1 MAPQSNVMIIIQIL
15 KSNIHDG
22 TTKVYYINYISIL
35 DINTK
40 IIHNMNRINLRIRDS
55 NVTCYFQENMRVFLN

>member
-22 TTKVYYINYISIL
+22 TTKVYYINYIPIL
-35 DINTK
+35 HINIK
-40 IIHNMNRINLRIRDS
+40 MIHNMKRINLRIKDS
-55 NVTCYFQENMRVFLN
+55 NLHAIFKKI